1 MIVCRGG
8 ALQDIREVVPD
19 LANAACPVEGVATGG
34 QPGAEHFESLAAAGY
49 RAVIDLR
56 TADEDRGL
64 PGGVTEDRAV
74 RSAGMEYVS
83 LPLASEAGAYTD
95 EAFDRFRE
103 IMSEPS
109 RRPALVHCRT
119 ATRVQPLILAYMT
132 LDEGRSIEEAKRLAD
147 EVSPRKQELHE
158 RALAYIES
166 RHNS

>member
-1 MIVCRGG
+1 MIVYRGG
-8 ALQDIREVVPD
+8 ALQDIREFMPD
-19 LANAACPVEGVATGG
+19 LANAACPAEGIATGG
-34 QPGAEHFESLAAAGY
+34 QPDVKHFERLAEAGY
-49 RAVIDLR
+49 RAVMDLR

-64 PGGVTEDRAV
+64 WGGVTEEQAV

-103 IMSEPS
+103 ILSDPS

-119 ATRVQPLILAYMT
+119 ATRVRPLILAYLT
-132 LDEGRSIEEAKRLAD
+132 LDEGRSIEEAESLAD

-158 RALAYIES
+158 RALTYIEF
-166 RHNS
+166 RRNT